1 VKNRELFHANLP
13 PAAAA
18 VLKSDLCYVILK

>member
-13 PAAAA
+13 PAA